1 MQMDSSSVYPFKV
14 QFEDIDGGGVVHHPN
29 YLKFLER
36 ARCDALAN
44 IGLPFSNILARGDA
58 FVIAEIQCKYLIPA
72 RHDEHLVVVSRT
84 LSVSNSSTT
93 VAQLIAPAD
102 KVLELLQV
110 PHLDFFKVSKCYFK
124 AIIRLVYIDLNIL
137 KPKPNTFINA
147 G

>member
-14 QFEDIDGGGVVHHPN
+14 QFEDIDGGGVVHHPT

-44 IGLPFSNILARGDA
+44 IGLPF
-58 FVIAEIQCKYLIPA
+58 
-72 RHDEHLVVVSRT
+72 
-84 LSVSNSSTT
+84 STT

-110 PHLDFFKVSKCYFK
+110 PHVDFFKVSKCYFK
-124 AIIRLVYIDLNIL
+124 AIIRMVYIDVNIL
-137 KPKPNTFINA
+137 RPKQIPDDILQGIRFSTALNCDQRIEL
-147 G
+147 